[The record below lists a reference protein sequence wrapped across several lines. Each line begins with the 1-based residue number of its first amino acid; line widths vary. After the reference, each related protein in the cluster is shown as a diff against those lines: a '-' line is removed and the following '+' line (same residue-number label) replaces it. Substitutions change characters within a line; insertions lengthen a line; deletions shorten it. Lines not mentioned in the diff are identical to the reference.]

1 MNDWTKSA
9 SSLELLETLR
19 KDLEMLYEVASRDDA
34 DNIDASLHV
43 VDALKERLESL
54 PIPQEQSI
62 EIGDTDEYRK
72 GHADGIQEI
81 TDYFNNFGQ

>member
-9 SSLELLETLR
+9 SSLKLLETLR
-19 KDLEMLYEVASRDDA
+19 QDLEMLYAGSSRDDA

-54 PIPQEQSI
+54 PIPQEQSN
-62 EIGDTDEYRK
+62 D
-72 GHADGIQEI
+72 
-81 TDYFNNFGQ
+81 

>member
-19 KDLEMLYEVASRDDA
+19 KDLEMLYEVASRYDA

-43 VDALKERLESL
+43 VDALKERLENL
-54 PIPQEQSI
+54 PTLQEQSN
-62 EIGDTDEYRK
+62 D
-72 GHADGIQEI
+72 
-81 TDYFNNFGQ
+81 

>member
-1 MNDWTKSA
+1 MIDLSKSA

-54 PIPQEQSI
+54 PIPQE
-62 EIGDTDEYRK
+62 
-72 GHADGIQEI
+72 
-81 TDYFNNFGQ
+81 

>member
-43 VDALKERLESL
+43 VDALKERLENL
-54 PIPQEQSI
+54 PTLQEQSN
-62 EIGDTDEYRK
+62 D
-72 GHADGIQEI
+72 
-81 TDYFNNFGQ
+81 

>member
-19 KDLEMLYEVASRDDA
+19 KDLEMLYDVEYNIDA

-43 VDALKERLESL
+43 VDALKERLENL
-54 PIPQEQSI
+54 PTLQEQSN
-62 EIGDTDEYRK
+62 D
-72 GHADGIQEI
+72 
-81 TDYFNNFGQ
+81 